1 MKLGFEA
8 IKGITRGAAS
18 FLFEN
23 DTVVP
28 RRFTDNQIKYFDTLK
43 GFPVR
48 ARCSAGLRF
57 DLVSDTDFIKI
68 EMAYGDF
75 YSSRNVT
82 LDIFVDGAMV
92 HTDDITPDGIY
103 LAHFEKK
110 GKKRITVFFPYTVEV
125 KIRSLELSDGAVL
138 EPYCKYTKNA
148 LFLGDSITQGC
159 YTTFSANTLANI
171 LARNYDWNTVNQ
183 GVSGFW
189 FSGEWFDSAFDF
201 APDIIFAAYG
211 TNDWS
216 LCKDIEKFKA
226 SVHSFYSEA
235 TKRYAGVPVVTLLP
249 IWRADMNNE
258 RPYTFHEIRG
268 TIAEIANTYP
278 NVHVIDAFS
287 FVPHLPEFFGDGNIH
302 PNDLGFFAYA
312 DGVSDELRRLGLI

>member
-1 MKLGFEA
+1 MFLDFDT
-8 IKGITRGAAS
+8 IKSITRGAAG
-18 FLFEN
+18 FICEN
-23 DTVVP
+23 GLVIP
-28 RRFTDNQIKYFDTLK
+28 RRYTEAQIAYFDTLK

-57 DLVSDTDFIKI
+57 DLISDTDSLKI
-68 EMAYGDF
+68 EMEYGEF
-75 YSSRNVT
+75 YSSRKVT

-92 HTDDITPDGIY
+92 HSDEINAEGVY
-103 LAHFEKK
+103 KAEFAKK
-110 GKKRITVFFPYTVEV
+110 GKKRITVWFPYTVEV
-125 KIRSLELSDGAVL
+125 KIKAVELSDGALL
-138 EPYCKYTKNA
+138 EPYTAYSKNA

-171 LARNYDWNTVNQ
+171 LAREYDWNAVNQ

-189 FSGEWFDSAFDF
+189 FSGEWFDEALSF

-226 SVHSFYSEA
+226 SVHSFYSEV

-249 IWRADMNNE
+249 IWRADMGNE
-258 RPYTFHEIRG
+258 RPYTFHGIRG
-268 TIAEIANTYP
+268 TIADIASTYP
-278 NVHVIDAFS
+278 NVHIIDAFP

>member
-1 MKLGFEA
+1 MKLTYEQ
-8 IKGITRGAAS
+8 IKSITRGAAS
-18 FLFEN
+18 FLTEG
-23 DTVVP
+23 DMIIP
-28 RRFTDNQIKYFDTLK
+28 RRYTEAQIAYFDTLK

-57 DLVSDTDFIKI
+57 DLVTDSDTLDI
-68 EMAYGDF
+68 ELAFGEF

-82 LDIFVDGAMV
+82 LDIFVDGTMV
-92 HTDDITPDGIY
+92 HTDDIAGREEY
-103 LAHFEKK
+103 CARFEKK
-110 GKKRITVFFPYTVEV
+110 GKKRVTVWFPYTVEV
-125 KIRSLELSDGAVL
+125 KIKSVELSDGATL
-138 EPYCKYTKNA
+138 EPYCDYTKNV
-148 LFLGDSITQGC
+148 LFFGDSITQGC

-171 LARNYDWNTVNQ
+171 LARNYNWNTVNQ

-189 FSGEWFDSAFDF
+189 FSGEWFDDAFDF
-201 APDIIFAAYG
+201 APEMIFAAYG

-226 SVHSFYSEA
+226 SVHSFFAEVTRRYS
-235 TKRYAGVPVVTLLP
+235 GVPVVTLLP
-249 IWRADMNNE
+249 IWRKDMNNE

-268 TIAEIANTYP
+268 TIEAIAKEYP
-278 NVHVIDAFS
+278 NVYVVDAFP

-312 DGVSDELRRLGLI
+312 DGTSDELRRLGLI